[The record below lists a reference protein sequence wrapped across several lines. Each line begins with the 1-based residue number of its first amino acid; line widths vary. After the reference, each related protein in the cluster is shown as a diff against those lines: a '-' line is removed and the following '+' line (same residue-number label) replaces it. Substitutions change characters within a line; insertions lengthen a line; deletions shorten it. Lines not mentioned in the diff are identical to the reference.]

1 MTGEA
6 LSVEIHEP
14 TGTVAATHPVG
25 GVITFWSAKDR
36 SLKRVLDM
44 ERPRGVTLSREGNR
58 FLVARGLQT
67 EVLALD
73 AATLDPAGA
82 PAMAQTFLS
91 GSHLFNWTRLAAGL
105 RH

>member
-1 MTGEA
+1 
-6 LSVEIHEP
+6 
-14 TGTVAATHPVG
+14 
-25 GVITFWSAKDR
+25 
-36 SLKRVLDM
+36 
-44 ERPRGVTLSREGNR
+44 
-58 FLVARGLQT
+58 VARGLQT